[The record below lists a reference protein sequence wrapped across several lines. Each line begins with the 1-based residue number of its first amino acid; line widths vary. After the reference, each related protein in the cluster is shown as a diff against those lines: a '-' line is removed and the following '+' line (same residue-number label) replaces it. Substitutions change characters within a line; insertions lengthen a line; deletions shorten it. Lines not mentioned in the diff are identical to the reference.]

1 MSLWSS
7 SLLLVSLAAAHG
19 YTPLTQQPAVPCRV
33 CRRPQPLLQASDG
46 PTPEEPA
53 PSASPTASPAGAPLR
68 DEAAEAPELSGL
80 SFEERIAALS
90 KQYENVVPMDLE
102 ERKAE
107 AEQNE
112 RKSDDDERWWSPD
125 FWAACKDDVK
135 DMEWPQPK
143 KVFQT
148 LYISQIAFVGVV
160 ALTLLFDAIFDATI
174 RTILLGD
181 EWSITIERIL
191 KVSNTQ
197 TM

>member
-7 SLLLVSLAAAHG
+7 SLLLVSIAVAHG
-19 YTPLTQQPAVPCRV
+19 FSPLTQHPAVPCRA
-33 CRRPQPLLQASDG
+33 CRRPQPLLQVSDA

-53 PSASPTASPAGAPLR
+53 PSASPAASPAGAPLR
-68 DEAAEAPELSGL
+68 DEAAETPELTGL

-107 AEQNE
+107 DEQNE
-112 RKSDDDERWWSPD
+112 RKSDEDERWWSPA
-125 FWAACKDDVK
+125 FWAACKEDVQA
-135 DMEWPQPK
+135 MEWPQPK

-148 LYISQIAFVGVV
+148 LYISQIAFVAVV
-160 ALTLLFDAIFDATI
+160 ALTLFGDAVFDATI

-181 EWSITIERIL
+181 DWTITMDRIL

>member
-1 MSLWSS
+1 MRAS
-7 SLLLVSLAAAHG
+7 SLLLASLALAYG
-19 YTPLTQQPAVPCRV
+19 YMPLGQQPAVPCRA
-33 CRRPQPLLQASDG
+33 CRRPHPLLQADG
-46 PTPEEPA
+46 GAPEEPA
-53 PSASPTASPAGAPLR
+53 PSASPTASPADAPPQAAGA
-68 DEAAEAPELSGL
+68 DGEAPERGGL

-107 AEQNE
+107 EESLDRQ
-112 RKSDDDERWWSPD
+112 SDDDENWLSPA
-125 FWAACKDDVK
+125 FWAACKADLS

-148 LYISQIAFVGVV
+148 LYTSQLAFVFVV
-160 ALTLLFDAIFDATI
+160 VLTLLFDAIFDATV